1 MYRRRFWGGL
11 IVYAISSTLNRKRA
25 PLRAILIGLGVG
37 SLVVLAAVGEWSGL
51 ALDACAG

>member
-25 PLRAILIGLGVG
+25 PLRAILIALGVG